1 MKDCVELKAIGS
13 DGFIEASIIS
23 SADKRLKKKE
33 ADWYNIKKLNEIQLL
48 I

>member
-23 SADKRLKKKE
+23 SADKRFLKK
-33 ADWYNIKKLNEIQLL
+33 ADSNNIKKLNEIQLL